1 MNISRLSVFCCLR
14 SQWLTRD
21 EGKRSAEELVAT
33 PGTTCRKRRCHGAP
47 RVNCQGFESSL
58 GRTLGAPAKSVIGG
72 GSRAFDGNADG
83 NVSGRALRQAARQ
96 GFLGVAEDAAQGVD
110 GLSPRRPAGAG
121 RARHGRPPGPL
132 SAPPPRAGQRPGRA
146 ETAQRTTGNAQK
158 AADRSGDA
166 EFTHQAFDG
175 AAGHRDILTV
185 QVPPY
190 HRGRS
195 GSGGDLRTHGPPPTR
210 HVDLGSRHGT
220 GCPQAS
226 QR

>member
-96 GFLGVAEDAAQGVD
+96 GV
-110 GLSPRRPAGAG
+110 PRRG
-121 RARHGRPPGPL
+121 RGR
-132 SAPPPRAGQRPGRA
+132 
-146 ETAQRTTGNAQK
+146 
-158 AADRSGDA
+158 
-166 EFTHQAFDG
+166 
-175 AAGHRDILTV
+175 
-185 QVPPY
+185 
-190 HRGRS
+190 RS
-195 GSGGDLRTHGPPPTR
+195 GSRWLVAKATRWRGSRAARPPTR
-210 HVDLGSRHGT
+210 PALGSATAGRPATRPRRDSAADDRKRTESRGPLRRCRVHASGVRRCSGPPRHPDGSGAAIPPWSFRLWWRPT
-220 GCPQAS
+220 NAWTPAYAA
-226 QR
+226 R